1 MKHGLVRRWGNGVEH
16 GLVRRWG
23 NGVEHGLVRGG
34 TMEWSMG

>member
-1 MKHGLVRRWGNGVEH
+1 MEHGLVRRWGNGVEH